1 MAVDNN
7 LDEPLETTVVESS
20 GLRVDGDGVRVV
32 AVGREVEQT
41 SAVVGTAEER
51 LVEGRIAESI
61 GELLQRVVG
70 GHHEPFG
77 FGPDAVVLQFG
88 DEGVRV
94 RPDLHLL
101 LELAEP
107 LHTGIIGAGH
117 RLATVAVP
125 PAVHRLHVEW
135 KAVA

>member
-1 MAVDNN
+1 M
-7 LDEPLETTVVESS
+7 VESS

-77 FGPDAVVLQFG
+77 
-88 DEGVRV
+88 
-94 RPDLHLL
+94 
-101 LELAEP
+101 
-107 LHTGIIGAGH
+107 
-117 RLATVAVP
+117 VA
-125 PAVHRLHVEW
+125 RML
-135 KAVA
+135 